1 MIDSTAELFDKQ
13 KIQYP
18 LLSRAV
24 KCLVSD
30 KNGRAWV
37 GTNGF
42 GLYAFDG
49 HSPFVVSELAYE
61 NINAVFLD
69 NKTQTVW
76 VGTNKGYL
84 YYPTLILKQSDINS
98 KSCQ

>member
-1 MIDSTAELFDKQ
+1 MDSTAELFDKQ

-49 HSPFVVSELAYE
+49 HSPLIVSELAYE
-61 NINAVFLD
+61 NINAIFLD

-76 VGTNKGYL
+76 AGTNKGVFVLSNIDYKTKR
-84 YYPTLILKQSDINS
+84 YQLKSYR
-98 KSCQ
+98 

>member
-1 MIDSTAELFDKQ
+1 MFGIGQ
-13 KIQYP
+13 KWE
-18 LLSRAV
+18 
-24 KCLVSD
+24 
-30 KNGRAWV
+30 AWV

-49 HSPFVVSELAYE
+49 GSPFVVSELAYE

-76 VGTNKGYL
+76 VGTKGVFVLSNIDFKTKQYQ
-84 YYPTLILKQSDINS
+84 LKKLSVIQGY
-98 KSCQ
+98 QP